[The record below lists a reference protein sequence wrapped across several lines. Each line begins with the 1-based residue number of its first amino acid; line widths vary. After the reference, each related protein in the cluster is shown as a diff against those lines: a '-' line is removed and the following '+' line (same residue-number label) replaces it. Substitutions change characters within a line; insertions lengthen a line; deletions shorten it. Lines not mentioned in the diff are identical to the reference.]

1 MRGADAARR
10 GLAAASF
17 AAALLLPASLQAA
30 EPYEGAWA
38 RTAKECKDP
47 DGATSLTI
55 IGLDI
60 KIDGKTRA
68 MVEQYE
74 NHCFI
79 DKKST
84 SGNDTTLNATCYEFW
99 DDFKKKANPRK
110 ATIKLS
116 QISKDALK
124 IDGASYRRCPEKKDT
139 KKKSIAGLAQRA
151 YHQERNHPED
161 DVDQREHE
169 YRVVAAVVVD
179 QAAAP

>member
-1 MRGADAARR
+1 MRGVDAARR
-10 GLAAASF
+10 GIAAAAA
-17 AAALLLPASLQAA
+17 AAALLLPTASCAA
-30 EPYEGAWA
+30 EPYEGAWV
-38 RTAKECKDP
+38 RTAKECKQQ
-47 DGATSLTI
+47 DGATSLTV

-60 KIDGKTRA
+60 KIDGKPRA

-124 IDGASYRRCPEKKDT
+124 IDGKSYRRCPEKKDT
-139 KKKSIAGLAQRA
+139 KKK
-151 YHQERNHPED
+151 
-161 DVDQREHE
+161 
-169 YRVVAAVVVD
+169 
-179 QAAAP
+179 

>member
-1 MRGADAARR
+1 MRGVDAARR
-10 GLAAASF
+10 GIAAAAA
-17 AAALLLPASLQAA
+17 AAALLLPTASCAA
-30 EPYEGAWA
+30 EPYEGAWV
-38 RTAKECKDP
+38 RTAKECKQQ
-47 DGATSLTI
+47 DGATSLTV

-60 KIDGKTRA
+60 KIDGKPRA

-74 NHCFI
+74 NHCFM

-124 IDGASYRRCPEKKDT
+124 IDGKSYRRCPEKKDT
-139 KKKSIAGLAQRA
+139 KKK
-151 YHQERNHPED
+151 
-161 DVDQREHE
+161 
-169 YRVVAAVVVD
+169 
-179 QAAAP
+179 